1 MNLIGSSVKTTIT
14 GDNIDDDNIWTF
26 TNIYT
31 KLINGTINKNNIG
44 MLIKTT
50 SNTNEITLTLEY
62 GQSNI
67 PVSNDI
73 QNTLQNGCIICISKD
88 GIIYPDNLELI

>member
-1 MNLIGSSVKTTIT
+1 
-14 GDNIDDDNIWTF
+14 
-26 TNIYT
+26 
-31 KLINGTINKNNIG
+31 

-50 SNTNEITLTLEY
+50 SNTNEITLTLES